1 MNNNL
6 PSEYQRVEYIS
17 KSETNQRSAFID
29 TLLYPLNIKT
39 MIADVSF
46 DRVALSGG
54 SYLIGGYYPNATS
67 GTTYFSHLVLHSDRK
82 IGIGYG
88 YTWAYTNVRWELG
101 ERHTIKTTLEKNNQ
115 TILLDGVQI
124 GKWAFGTDRPTIN
137 TTVPLFTYQYANNR
151 LHNYGWSGKIYS
163 IKLYNDNDKLIRDFI
178 PCYRRSDLEPG
189 LYDFVENKFYIN
201 NGQGSFTAGPE
212 IKTYEEPIK
221 RLEVNWSDSME
232 QTFEYYEVDP
242 ITWKDKKPLDMVK
255 TCNISRDDDA
265 DTLGSATLDI
275 DNTLGECYVRV
286 YLIINQNGNRFKIV
300 LGTFLVQTPSS
311 SYDGK
316 TRKVSMDAYTPLLEL
331 KENPPPLGFA
341 LLKNENIMRQ
351 AYLIVRDNCRAPV
364 VETTSDKT
372 LQDNFV
378 ADPNEK
384 WLSYISDLIAQAK
397 YRLHLDEEGKILFAP
412 IQKVDELQP
421 VFTFND
427 DNSSILYPE
436 ITMQH
441 DLYGIPNVVEVV
453 CSTGVKEYTARVVND
468 DPNSLTSTVNR
479 GREILYRDTNP
490 NLTGYPTEEQID
502 EYAKLLLEKLS
513 SVEYQITYTHGYC
526 PVRVGDAVRLNY
538 KRAGLEG
545 IKAKV
550 IKQSIK
556 CENGCSVNE
565 TAVFTKKLWN

>member
-1 MNNNL
+1 MSNKL
-6 PSEYQRVEYIS
+6 PIAYQEVEYIESSDPPRKPYIQTNINGNNVNLKIVCKYERFSGMEQGCIFSARNDASSGISFWDDGWVQFGEASMRVPENFPLGINIIELS
-17 KSETNQRSAFID
+17 KNGAYLNNTRLTYSPGNSMVDSNFIIFAPNNDQRKFFGRIYYVIIYD
-29 TLLYPLNIKT
+29 DNNI
-39 MIADVSF
+39 I
-46 DRVALSGG
+46 
-54 SYLIGGYYPNATS
+54 
-67 GTTYFSHLVLHSDRK
+67 SHLV
-82 IGIGYG
+82 
-88 YTWAYTNVRWELG
+88 
-101 ERHTIKTTLEKNNQ
+101 
-115 TILLDGVQI
+115 
-124 GKWAFGTDRPTIN
+124 
-137 TTVPLFTYQYANNR
+137 
-151 LHNYGWSGKIYS
+151 
-163 IKLYNDNDKLIRDFI
+163 
-178 PCYRRSDLEPG
+178 PCYRKIDREVG
-189 LYDFVENKFYIN
+189 LYDIIN
-201 NGQGSFTAGPE
+201 NQFYGNRGTGNFIAGPE
-212 IKTYEEPIK
+212 VFDEPVKTVKP
-221 RLEVNWSDSME
+221 EVNWADSME

-242 ITWKDKKPLDMVK
+242 VTWKDKKPLDMVK
-255 TCNISRDDDA
+255 TCNINRDDDA

-275 DNTLGECYVRV
+275 DNTLGECYIRV

-436 ITMQH
+436 IAMQH